1 MSIDNLSNSLGAK
14 LSEDRKV
21 ETAENFQKVVEKKSQ
36 QKNSPKE
43 NVIETNDIY
52 TPSKK
57 EAPVEKAEKDVKE
70 DLKSKP
76 SSEVF
81 TGGSK
86 EANNGVDSFKASAA
100 AFTPAKPAEQQPQ
113 DQDEEVINPQ
123 VENSLGNLQALLSN
137 YAQPEA
143 PASPKAQ

>member
-36 QKNSPKE
+36 QKNAPKE
-43 NVIETNDIY
+43 NIIETNDTY
-52 TPSKK
+52 VPSKK
-57 EAPVEKAEKDVKE
+57 EATVEKVEE

-86 EANNGVDSFKASAA
+86 EANNGVDSFKASAQ
-100 AFTPAKPAEQQPQ
+100 AFTPTKPAEPPK
-113 DQDEEVINPQ
+113 DQDEEVLNPQ

-143 PASPKAQ
+143 PASPQAQ

>member
-1 MSIDNLSNSLGAK
+1 MSIDNLSNDLGAK
-14 LSEDRKV
+14 LFEDRKV

-36 QKNSPKE
+36 QKNAPKE
-43 NVIETNDIY
+43 NVIETNDTY
-52 TPSKK
+52 VPSKK

-86 EANNGVDSFKASAA
+86 EVNNGVDTFKASAA
-100 AFTPAKPAEQQPQ
+100 AFAPAKPAEQQQ
-113 DQDEEVINPQ
+113 DQEEEAINPQ

-137 YAQPEA
+137 YTQTET

>member
-1 MSIDNLSNSLGAK
+1 MSIDNLSNDLGAK
-14 LSEDRKV
+14 LFEDRKA
-21 ETAENFQKVVEKKSQ
+21 ETAENFQKVVDKKSQ
-36 QKNSPKE
+36 QKNAPKE
-43 NVIETNDIY
+43 NVIDTNDIY
-52 TPSKK
+52 VPSKK
-57 EAPVEKAEKDVKE
+57 EAPVEKVEKDVKE

-100 AFTPAKPAEQQPQ
+100 AFAPAKPAEPQ
-113 DQDEEVINPQ
+113 KDQEEEVINPQ
-123 VENSLGNLQALLSN
+123 VESSLGNLQALLSN

-143 PASPKAQ
+143 PASPQAQ

>member
-36 QKNSPKE
+36 QKNAPKE

-57 EAPVEKAEKDVKE
+57 EAPVEKVEKDVKE

-100 AFTPAKPAEQQPQ
+100 AFTPAKPAEPQ
-113 DQDEEVINPQ
+113 DQEEEAINPQ

-143 PASPKAQ
+143 PASPQAQ